1 MKQLTRI
8 GTLCLCVSFL
18 MNLLSATRPAQAA
31 VHQFYDASVEISDSL
46 PAAPCNWTFDM
57 MNVQAIQPGGYLT
70 ITPQVGE
77 FTIPVG
83 TTFTDLDL
91 SIGGLDQPLSATPG
105 TGAGSAWGVT
115 VVPGQTGSFTLT
127 NNDTDTVAP
136 DSRFIIEIGT
146 QAAFGSAGTHQI
158 DNPIKINT
166 AGSADIWRVDVSSYN
181 AADIEQDY
189 ITLLIATIEHVLM
202 YAGPMP
208 HMTFEISAI
217 TAPNGG
223 DISVSEINWRGL
235 TALTPKTAVL
245 RVKVNTDAQN
255 GFIVYIKQDHN
266 MVHDE
271 DPTIDIDQIKTA
283 GVVGSNDV
291 PVAWSSPAG
300 TTIGVDTGFL
310 GYTTSDITLNI
321 SGNGVNRFV
330 NATRYSALTTSSEEI
345 LYHPEATQSDLE
357 GQDYANIT
365 FQIEV
370 NNLQASG
377 NYSNDLIFIAKP
389 VF

>member
-146 QAAFGSAGTHQI
+146 QAAFGLS
-158 DNPIKINT
+158 
-166 AGSADIWRVDVSSYN
+166 
-181 AADIEQDY
+181 
-189 ITLLIATIEHVLM
+189 LIH
-202 YAGPMP
+202 
-208 HMTFEISAI
+208 IS
-217 TAPNGG
+217 
-223 DISVSEINWRGL
+223 E
-235 TALTPKTAVL
+235 
-245 RVKVNTDAQN
+245 
-255 GFIVYIKQDHN
+255 
-266 MVHDE
+266 
-271 DPTIDIDQIKTA
+271 PTR
-283 GVVGSNDV
+283 
-291 PVAWSSPAG
+291 P
-300 TTIGVDTGFL
+300 
-310 GYTTSDITLNI
+310 Y
-321 SGNGVNRFV
+321 
-330 NATRYSALTTSSEEI
+330 
-345 LYHPEATQSDLE
+345 
-357 GQDYANIT
+357 
-365 FQIEV
+365 
-370 NNLQASG
+370 
-377 NYSNDLIFIAKP
+377 
-389 VF
+389 